1 MAKKRKH
8 EKTFFYI
15 SILTILIL
23 STLTLSAIEHFSTD
37 EYTKINNI
45 RIINNTVILFNNC
58 TALIAET
65 SPERAHSIELGLE
78 NKIEVRP
85 NTHDI
90 FAEVLKK
97 FNITLENVTLD
108 NFSNNIYYAK
118 LYLKQGNNVLKIDL
132 KPSDG
137 IALALRT
144 ESPVYI
150 KTWILEK
157 MGQNICK

>member
-1 MAKKRKH
+1 MNKKEKH
-8 EKTFFYI
+8 EKIIFYT

-23 STLTLSAIEHFSTD
+23 STVVLSTMEHFSNN
-37 EYTKINNI
+37 EYTKISTV
-45 RIINNTVILFNNC
+45 RVINNTIILSNNC

-78 NKIEVRP
+78 NRIEVRP

-90 FAEVLKK
+90 FAEVLKN
-97 FNITLENVTLD
+97 FNITLEKATLD
-108 NFSNNIYYAK
+108 DFSNNIYYAK
-118 LYLKQGNNVLKIDL
+118 IYLKKGDKILKIDL

-144 ESPVYI
+144 KSPIYI
-150 KTWILEK
+150 KNWILKK
-157 MGQNICK
+157 MGQNICQ